1 MNFKKLYLLIP
12 LFIFTTA
19 YAALTVTHLGNRIG
33 PKPTGL
39 GCNDF
44 HEALID
50 SDGGEELMDVTLT
63 DDGTTILMANTGI
76 DGQKNITEY
85 KLSTPFD
92 VSTMVNDCT
101 QSRYNITLFDGVS
114 ADNRIHNIFFEQDGT
129 RFFAT
134 TRNSE
139 VLSFSLSTPFDIG
152 SATFNAELDLAGI
165 QRAVAFNNEGT
176 KLYELDNATNAPK
189 VNTYSMTTPYDI
201 ANATLTDTLDLSETE
216 LVTISSTNKQ
226 ADDIHFNDTG
236 SAMYILMHN
245 SGNTR
250 QSYIW
255 QFSLDKRFDVST
267 AKIKGKWNVALPGA
281 GGYGFGMPRGFDFS
295 SDGMKL
301 YVTNRQSGA
310 GVDQVYAFQLEC
322 PFGLYECVYESES
335 SIGSQIEL
343 AKQNIQINTSTVFKR
358 FEWIKRNK
366 DKNDLNNISMNFNT
380 QNKALIYLKNELQNS
395 FNERIQTASL
405 NSDAKKNKMNNEKW
419 SFWAHSDISTA
430 NKRETLSLKDMDFKS
445 VGFTLGADQKIGKKS
460 FGGLAFRYGIDKA
473 DIKKTVE
480 DVSLDSFT
488 LNYYITVPRE
498 NQSYFNIVS
507 GLSQLNYK
515 HKHKNK
521 VTGKRKG
528 YQAFTALSLRT
539 EESYGKLNLIPS
551 SKINLGITRLSEY
564 TDKVS
569 QADEGEDITYKK
581 NDFATAD
588 IAAGFLFNTSDIQTS
603 EAVIRPNGGI
613 EYILDVSPKV
623 NYSQVGSSSG
633 QRELTYSENEYSNQY
648 LKANIGFESIYES
661 GNTIGLNYERYQ
673 NLGNHNYKDSLFIK
687 LGYINS
693 SNTQFAFNYDPL
705 DDNNADLSFVKN
717 VDGFDLKLN
726 SNYNF
731 NTNSDY
737 STYVEISNKF

>member
-1 MNFKKLYLLIP
+1 
-12 LFIFTTA
+12 
-19 YAALTVTHLGNRIG
+19 
-33 PKPTGL
+33 
-39 GCNDF
+39 
-44 HEALID
+44 
-50 SDGGEELMDVTLT
+50 
-63 DDGTTILMANTGI
+63 
-76 DGQKNITEY
+76 
-85 KLSTPFD
+85 
-92 VSTMVNDCT
+92 
-101 QSRYNITLFDGVS
+101 
-114 ADNRIHNIFFEQDGT
+114 
-129 RFFAT
+129 
-134 TRNSE
+134 
-139 VLSFSLSTPFDIG
+139 
-152 SATFNAELDLAGI
+152 
-165 QRAVAFNNEGT
+165 
-176 KLYELDNATNAPK
+176 
-189 VNTYSMTTPYDI
+189 
-201 ANATLTDTLDLSETE
+201 
-216 LVTISSTNKQ
+216 
-226 ADDIHFNDTG
+226 
-236 SAMYILMHN
+236 
-245 SGNTR
+245 
-250 QSYIW
+250 
-255 QFSLDKRFDVST
+255 
-267 AKIKGKWNVALPGA
+267 
-281 GGYGFGMPRGFDFS
+281 
-295 SDGMKL
+295 
-301 YVTNRQSGA
+301 
-310 GVDQVYAFQLEC
+310 
-322 PFGLYECVYESES
+322 
-335 SIGSQIEL
+335 
-343 AKQNIQINTSTVFKR
+343 
-358 FEWIKRNK
+358 
-366 DKNDLNNISMNFNT
+366 MNFNT

-430 NKRETLSLKDMDFKS
+430 NKGETLSLKKMDFKS

>member
-12 LFIFTTA
+12 LFIFTSA
-19 YAALTVTHLGNRIG
+19 YAALTVTHLGNHIG
-33 PKPTGL
+33 PNPAGKSCT
-39 GCNDF
+39 D
-44 HEALID
+44 HDEDAIAT
-50 SDGGEELMDVTLT
+50 DGGEELRDVTLS
-63 DDGTTILMANTGI
+63 DDGTTILRANIDI
-76 DGQKNITEY
+76 DGNKNITEY
-85 KLSTPFD
+85 KLATPFE
-92 VSTMVNDCT
+92 VSTEVNDCT
-101 QSRYNITLFDGVS
+101 QSRYDITSFAGVS
-114 ADNRIHNIFFEQDGT
+114 AHNDIHNIFFEQDGT
-129 RFFAT
+129 RFFAVT
-134 TRNSE
+134 TNSE
-139 VLSFSLSTPFDIG
+139 VLSFSLSTAFDI
-152 SATFNAELDLAGI
+152 STATFIAELDLTTD
-165 QRAVAFNNEGT
+165 QTAVAFNNDGT
-176 KLYELDNATNAPK
+176 KLYQLIVTANQPK
-189 VNTYSMTTPYDI
+189 VNTFSMTTPYDI
-201 ANATLTDTLDLSETE
+201 ANATLSDALDLSETE
-216 LVTISSTNKQ
+216 LVTINSNNKFGE
-226 ADDIHFNDTG
+226 DIHFNDTG
-236 SAMYILMHN
+236 SAMYILMEDRTN
-245 SGNTR
+245 R
-250 QSYIW
+250 LQSYIW

-267 AKIKGKWNVALPGA
+267 AKVRGKWNVALPNA
-281 GGYGFGMPRGFDFS
+281 GGYGYGLPKGFDFS

-430 NKRETLSLKDMDFKS
+430 NKGETLSLKNMDFKS

-480 DVSLDSFT
+480 DVSLNSFT

-717 VDGFDLKLN
+717 VDGFGLKLN

-737 STYVEISNKF
+737 STYVEISNQF